1 MLGSG
6 DIQRCDYLGGRLE
19 SRLQLELK
27 VKDERSRANHGE
39 GSPLRGPSAHPR
51 DCCSA
56 RPLLSFLNLKFPNS
70 VRIKYI
76 LIREP
81 WERGV
86 CIMFSDILGSIIMLG
101 SDSRVFPFN
110 EVFSQIM
117 ESVIKLALLK
127 FDQLQPVKN
136 MSSNLHHNLSMVTS
150 F

>member
-1 MLGSG
+1 M
-6 DIQRCDYLGGRLE
+6 E

-76 LIREP
+76 LMREP
-81 WERGV
+81 WEGACV
-86 CIMFSDILGSIIMLG
+86 CVKFSDISGGIIMSG
-101 SDSRVFPFN
+101 SDSRVFPFK
-110 EVFSQIM
+110 EACSEIT
-117 ESVIKLALLK
+117 ERA
-127 FDQLQPVKN
+127 
-136 MSSNLHHNLSMVTS
+136 
-150 F
+150 